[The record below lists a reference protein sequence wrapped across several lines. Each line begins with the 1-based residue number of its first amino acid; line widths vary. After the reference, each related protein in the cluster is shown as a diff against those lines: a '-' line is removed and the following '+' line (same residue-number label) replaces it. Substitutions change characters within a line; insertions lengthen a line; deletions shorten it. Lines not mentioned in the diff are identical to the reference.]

1 MTLSAEAQTLLN
13 DLEEAINQWGDR
25 ELIRLTRR
33 ANLIRRRNTR
43 IDDFAKPIEVE
54 QLRLVVTD
62 IDSML
67 S

>member
-25 ELIRLTRR
+25 ELLRLTRR

-43 IDDFAKPIEVE
+43 IDDFSKPIEVE

-62 IDSML
+62 IDSMM